1 MITNQKPRRIKI
13 LGFSPEDACYE
24 DRETFI
30 GKTGMFT
37 PNLGQY
43 NPGYFS
49 GFMKYDPEHLKNRNL
64 CDCFYAM
71 RYKRI

>member
-13 LGFSPEDACYE
+13 LGFSSKDACYGDE
-24 DRETFI
+24 RYV

-37 PNLGQY
+37 PYVYQGT
-43 NPGYFS
+43 PGYFA
-49 GFMKYDPEHLKNRNL
+49 GYMEYDPEHLKSGYL
-64 CDCFYAM
+64 CNYFHAM